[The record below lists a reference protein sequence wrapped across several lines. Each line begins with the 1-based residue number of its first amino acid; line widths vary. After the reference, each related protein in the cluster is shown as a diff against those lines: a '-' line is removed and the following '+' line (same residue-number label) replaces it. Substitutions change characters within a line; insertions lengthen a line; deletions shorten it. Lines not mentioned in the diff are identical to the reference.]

1 LVNLSDFSDL
11 ESVYKYL
18 EEKAGDYKYPHQIS
32 DLFQRIRDRMH
43 VEKNTDKE
51 AKAQWEIDCFNFWI
65 EDNEAKP
72 LFTFANG
79 RGKSV
84 GYPDFNRFNDSTYDY
99 FAERLD
105 SSTNPLLRARYAHI
119 LWFSPRKHGKYAQIA
134 IDSYLEVANLYEQKD
149 KEKPRDH
156 YGLDLLNAIKNA
168 FLLSLNIKDEKRLDA
183 VKSVI
188 KRLIFDFNPKSS
200 SSFILRA
207 ELIRLML
214 KEKSGFS
221 KDDFV
226 GINDICIKFAKAFE
240 DLHKSITMLELGE
253 KVENELGKITN
264 DWRRLIAESY
274 EKMMNASLPKSKFVA
289 IKFCQDALEC
299 YRQLKDSEKI
309 RELEGIYNQLKD
321 AVEFKE
327 FKVEL
332 NLGDYIKEC
341 EKKAVKIAKHSSE
354 EIISLLTWDKNLLPK
369 LNEMKA
375 SAEEI
380 LKEHP
385 LQGLLPIVL
394 TDERG
399 HNAQHFSSKEEIA
412 YYQTLQQYQL
422 YLENQHLPLI
432 NAIILEAL
440 KDRKLSFTS
449 IIDHI
454 KKHCWYGTT
463 FKRKIQNQEITYS
476 WIDLLAPSLH
486 EYFAQMEYCLASGKY
501 PNLVLCIDSL
511 ILKIEGLLRDL
522 CNLSGIVTFFQKKDQ
537 QGRTIYQEQ
546 DLNSLLHEEKMK
558 ELFGEDDLLF
568 FRFVLVEKAGYN
580 LRHRIAHSLILPQE
594 YGVNYTHLLILSLL
608 KVGKFSL
615 RKDNKESKSD

>member
-1 LVNLSDFSDL
+1 
-11 ESVYKYL
+11 
-18 EEKAGDYKYPHQIS
+18 
-32 DLFQRIRDRMH
+32 MH
-43 VEKNTDKE
+43 VEENTDE
-51 AKAQWEIDCFNFWI
+51 ETKAQWEIDCFNFRL

-72 LFTFANG
+72 LCTFANKKG
-79 RGKSV
+79 GSV
-84 GYPDFNRFNDSTYDY
+84 EYPDFNTFNDLTYDY

-134 IDSYLEVANLYEQKD
+134 IDSYLEAANLYEQKD
-149 KEKPRDH
+149 KERPLDH

-168 FLLSLNIKDEKRLDA
+168 FLLSHNIKDERRLDG

-188 KRLIFDFNPKSS
+188 KRLIFDFNPESS

-214 KEKSGFS
+214 KEKSVFS

-226 GINDICIKFAKAFE
+226 GINDVCGQFAKASE

-264 DWRRLIAESY
+264 NWRRLIAESY
-274 EKMMNASLPKSKFVA
+274 EKMMNASLPRSKFVA
-289 IKFCQDALEC
+289 IKFLQDALEC
-299 YRQLKDSEKI
+299 YRQLKDPEKTK
-309 RELEGIYNQLKD
+309 ELEGIYNQLKD
-321 AVEFKE
+321 TVEFKE

-332 NLGDYIKEC
+332 NLGDYVKEC
-341 EKKAVKIAKHSSE
+341 KKNAKKIAERSSQ

-369 LNEMKA
+369 LNKMKA
-375 SAEEI
+375 AAEEI

-385 LQGLLPIVL
+385 LQGLFPIVM

-399 HNAQHFSSKEEIA
+399 HNAQHFSSKEEMT

-449 IIDHI
+449 IVDHI

-463 FKRKIQNQEITYS
+463 LKRKIQNQEITYS
-476 WIDLLAPSLH
+476 WIDLLAPSLY
-486 EYFAQMEYCLASGKY
+486 EYFAQMEYCFASGKY

-522 CNLSGIVTFFQKKDQ
+522 CNLSGIVTFSQKKDQ

-546 DLNSLLHEEKMK
+546 DLTSLLHEEKMR
-558 ELFGEDDLLF
+558 ELLGEDDLLF

-594 YGVNYTHLLILSLL
+594 YTVNYTHLLILLLL
-608 KVGKFSL
+608 KIGKFNL
-615 RKDNKESKSD
+615 RKDNEKS